1 MLFSGLM
8 FTSIG
13 SIFVLIGLF
22 LILPT
27 DLGEGLFWIA
37 FSAIFVAIGIKLI
50 YNDLNKKRQDK
61 ITVRDGHKIPD
72 CKIVEYNDVFMRK
85 GKVE

>member
-27 DLGEGLFWIA
+27 DLGEG
-37 FSAIFVAIGIKLI
+37 
-50 YNDLNKKRQDK
+50 
-61 ITVRDGHKIPD
+61 
-72 CKIVEYNDVFMRK
+72 C
-85 GKVE
+85 